1 MTLHAFGANSC
12 RYYVADFDHLSLFF
26 QGDLETK
33 FLNSEFVKIPGKD
46 PELIFYNK
54 NDEELER
61 IDIKDWLRSE
71 LVELLDEKGIE
82 RQPFHPKPDPATVD
96 SNVEE
101 NKDAIQQDDA
111 TEAKKELQ

>member
-1 MTLHAFGANSC
+1 VKNFIK
-12 RYYVADFDHLSLFF
+12 
-26 QGDLETK
+26 GDLETK

-96 SNVEE
+96 NNDEE
-101 NKDAIQQDDA
+101 NKDAIKQDDA
-111 TEAKKELQ
+111 TEAKKEL

>member
-1 MTLHAFGANSC
+1 MIRHGYYRDDFG
-12 RYYVADFDHLSLFF
+12 YYLSFFF

-82 RQPFHPKPDPATVD
+82 RQPFHPKPDPAAVD
-96 SNVEE
+96 NNNKE
-101 NKDAIQQDDA
+101 NEDVKKQDDA